1 MHSARGGRK
10 KCVDVDILRL
20 FLRLVESNRREEILR
35 TEILKKN
42 YIFTMS
48 VKYSV
53 IALCFCYI
61 VEKNV

>member
-1 MHSARGGRK
+1 M
-10 KCVDVDILRL
+10 DVDILRL